1 MKVAIT
7 GTTKGIG
14 KATKEKLLN
23 LGHEVLCIN
32 RDQWDLN
39 NIEEV
44 SKIDLTRVDVLINNA
59 GHDIGMGLSFDKV
72 QKTDIISQI
81 NVNLLSP
88 MLLTHSFVNQNDKGT
103 IINITSGSIHD
114 LKKNM
119 TTYYT
124 TKSGLSKFTQ
134 AITKDLKDNFR
145 FVEVIPRRV
154 RTSFFETSKAKHLQS
169 TDFLIDAAEVAK
181 VIITI
186 IDNPYLSNITVKDH
200 SR

>member
-103 IINITSGSIHD
+103 VINITSGSIHD

-200 SR
+200 RR

>member
-59 GHDIGMGLSFDKV
+59 GHDIGMGLSFNKV

-103 IINITSGSIHD
+103 VINITSGSIHD

-200 SR
+200 RR